1 MKSSSSNQFQFRNW
15 FAHYFF
21 NSTQKNILKRLL
33 VTIDR
38 YLRIEGANDFDA
50 LCFQSMEIVAI
61 VLSPRWNL

>member
-1 MKSSSSNQFQFRNW
+1 MKSSSFNQFQFRN
-15 FAHYFF
+15 AQYFF